1 MTMIRLPWGAFS
13 ASLHGI
19 VVSCSAGNSGPD
31 PHIAANIAPGI
42 LTVGASTIDREF
54 PANVVLGNGWIF
66 GGVSLYSGDPH
77 VDYRLPLVYDDDV
90 GNKHCYMGSISPSK
104 IRGKIVVYNC
114 RGNAKV
120 GRGAAVKLAGGH
132 GMILENTVDSREEL
146 VADSHLLPATVV
158 GSRQIGGF
166 PSLSGDFFTYSDRQ
180 LDYCSGYWL
189 IASQG
194 LTLRLLI
201 GYRSKHFVLQK

>member
-1 MTMIRLPWGAFS
+1 MTMIRLPWGTFS

-19 VVSCSAGNSGPD
+19 VVSCSAGNTGPD
-31 PHIAANIAPGI
+31 PYIAANIAPGI
-42 LTVGASTIDREF
+42 LTVGASIIDTVF

-66 GGVSLYSGDPH
+66 NGVSLYSGDPH
-77 VDYRLPLVYDDDV
+77 VDSRLPLVYDDDV

-104 IRGKIVVYNC
+104 IQGKIVVYNR

-146 VADSHLLPATVV
+146 VADSHLLPATEV

-180 LDYCSGYWL
+180 LDYWSGYWL

-194 LTLRLLI
+194 LSLRLLI